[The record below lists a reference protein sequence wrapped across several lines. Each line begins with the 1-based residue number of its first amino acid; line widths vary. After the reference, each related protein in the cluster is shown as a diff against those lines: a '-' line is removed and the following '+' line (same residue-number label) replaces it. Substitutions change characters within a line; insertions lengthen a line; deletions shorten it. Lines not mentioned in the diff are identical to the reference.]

1 MVESLIQELVINDF
15 MSSPKGQKLK
25 QALETIQSVQ
35 EGLYAMATSEDGDQ
49 LNLLKMATVFQL
61 FFIDTLASGK
71 KREDMTDEDWKHIAE
86 QVYHHAILEDQQRYS
101 EFVFARYAD
110 YIDIS
115 LKVYAGNIDE
125 ESVASIQEIAD
136 AIRRNAELMNQG
148 EMSETDYIED
158 CLWLSLEAM
167 IKLIASSLTM
177 VIGPDFSKLTQ
188 AVSQLAFEY
197 GRYMLYAKEQAIL
210 QKYIDNQY
218 VLDERLEAE
227 YKTFLAGI
235 EAQSERFR
243 GLLDDA
249 FSPDLHE
256 SLMHSVALARAA
268 GVKEEDVLKSVED
281 VDTFFL

>member
-35 EGLYAMATSEDGDQ
+35 EGLYAMATSEDGDK

-86 QVYHHAILEDQQRYS
+86 QVYQHAILEDQQRYS
-101 EFVFARYAD
+101 EFVFSRYAD
-110 YIDIS
+110 YIEIS
-115 LKVYAGNIDE
+115 LKVYAGNIDK
-125 ESVASIQEIAD
+125 ESAASIQEIAD
-136 AIRRNAELMNQG
+136 AIRHNAELMNQG

-177 VIGPDFSKLTQ
+177 VIGPDLSKLAQ

-197 GRYMLYAKEQAIL
+197 GRYMMYAKEQAIL
-210 QKYIDNQY
+210 QKYIENQY
-218 VLDERLEAE
+218 VLDEKLEAE
-227 YKTFLAGI
+227 YKTFLADI

-243 GLLDDA
+243 GYIDDA

-256 SLMHSVALARAA
+256 SLMQSAALARAA

-281 VDTFFL
+281 VDAFFL